1 MRRSPQPPAKARE
14 GESVSFTLSSPPK
27 KVQDELVVDQ
37 KPPDNRLSASYTLPK
52 RQSSSASASP
62 VPFYKNHSMLNFHAK
77 VPSPTSP
84 PKSSDIETSVS
95 ATLSLNDQQQQ
106 HPSSLN
112 SSPRHFGKKS
122 LFDLDNANSLSL
134 ADKLRNEANK
144 YTDMSA
150 SNKSLNSCEA
160 PLPPERSKRELITG
174 STQSLTDNVILNH
187 AAAAQPTKQIQY
199 AERRPSWRLKFDAGS
214 KVQHCNHVEP
224 VVVRVFI
231 ICSVVASHRHSTW
244 FCCSY
249 L

>member
-1 MRRSPQPPAKARE
+1 MAGSPKQAGKRD
-14 GESVSFTLSSPPK
+14 GETVSFTLSSPPK
-27 KVQDELVVDQ
+27 KQDESGQVPDQ
-37 KPPDNRLSASYTLPK
+37 KPPENRLSASYTLPK

-84 PKSSDIETSVS
+84 QKGDIETSVS
-95 ATLSLNDQQQQ
+95 ATLSLNE
-106 HPSSLN
+106 PSSLN

-150 SNKSLNSCEA
+150 SNKSLNNVDS
-160 PLPPERSKRELITG
+160 LPPTIAGERSKRELITG

-187 AAAAQPTKQIQY
+187 ATAAAPKQIQY

-214 KVQHCNHVEP
+214 KVQHCNVEALVFVAVCCFVAFLMYVP
-224 VVVRVFI
+224 VK
-231 ICSVVASHRHSTW
+231 CD
-244 FCCSY
+244 Y
-249 L
+249 LRKSSLS

>member
-1 MRRSPQPPAKARE
+1 MTAPSNKRE
-14 GESVSFTLSSPPK
+14 ETVSFTLSSPPK
-27 KVQDELVVDQ
+27 PKTSEETTTPGN
-37 KPPDNRLSASYTLPK
+37 PPDNRLSTSFTLPK

-62 VPFYKNHSMLNFHAK
+62 VPFYKNHSMQNQHLPPLSFHAK

-84 PKSSDIETSVS
+84 QKTSADSDASVS
-95 ATLSLNDQQQQ
+95 ATLSLNE
-106 HPSSLN
+106 PSSLT

-150 SNKSLNSCEA
+150 SNKSLNMMEG
-160 PLPPERSKRELITG
+160 PGGLDRSKRELITG

-187 AAAAQPTKQIQY
+187 AAAATAAPKQIQY

-214 KVQHCNHVEP
+214 KVHNIVVFCFVELE
-224 VVVRVFI
+224 
-231 ICSVVASHRHSTW
+231 T
-244 FCCSY
+244 
-249 L
+249 LL